1 MCGGKEESVCSK
13 LCSLKREYSCS
24 RGGSRAGPGR
34 NLSPRLCTQ
43 RSAFHCRPHCCREF
57 ARIVT
62 CGQLVGGTASVVAVY
77 LSSFPCSQPCFPLSL
92 KINSRLFRK
101 IPLQGSPQVCPPQ
114 VQADLIAKSEGKQQ
128 KADGRDACHD
138 PGHRKYP
145 TFTPTVASKG
155 SASSPHIPPR
165 PT

>member
-1 MCGGKEESVCSK
+1 MQQRRKQSRSREEPV
-13 LCSLKREYSCS
+13 
-24 RGGSRAGPGR
+24 A
-34 NLSPRLCTQ
+34 SPLHATQ
-43 RSAFHCRPHCCREF
+43 
-57 ARIVT
+57 
-62 CGQLVGGTASVVAVY
+62 
-77 LSSFPCSQPCFPLSL
+77 CFPLSPTL
-92 KINSRLFRK
+92 LQRIRSHCDLRTIGGRHRLLWLSTSHPFHAVNHTFHSLSKFTLASSERFLY
-101 IPLQGSPQVCPPQ
+101 LQGSPQVCPPQ
-114 VQADLIAKSEGKQQ
+114 VWVDLIAKSEGKQQ

>member
-1 MCGGKEESVCSK
+1 MQQRRKQSRSREEPVASPLHATQCF
-13 LCSLKREYSCS
+13 
-24 RGGSRAGPGR
+24 P
-34 NLSPRLCTQ
+34 LSPTLLQRIRSHCDLRTIGGRYRLC
-43 RSAFHCRPHCCREF
+43 
-57 ARIVT
+57 
-62 CGQLVGGTASVVAVY
+62 CGCLP
-77 LSSFPCSQPCFPLSL
+77 LILSFPCSQPYFPLSL

-101 IPLQGSPQVCPPQ
+101 IPFQGSPQVCPPQ
-114 VQADLIAKSEGKQQ
+114 VWVDLIAKSEGKQQ